1 MKLTLPLYQIDAF
14 ASAPFTGNPAAV
26 MPLDS
31 WLPDD
36 LMQKI
41 AAENNLT
48 ETAFFVA
55 TPDAETDYL
64 IRWFTPELE
73 IALCGH
79 ATLASADVIWRRLG
93 FAKQTLTF
101 ATMRAGNLTVT
112 REENRYALN
121 FPAYIGEPFEPGE
134 AFNAALGAKPNSVM
148 KHDSY
153 VLAVFDSEQDIA
165 ALKPDFSALRKLGLE
180 IIATARGDTVD
191 FVSRFFAP
199 CVGVDE
205 DPVTGSAHCRLIP
218 YWAGQLGKTSLCARQ
233 ISKRGGD
240 LWCELR
246 GDRVIMAGYCVE
258 VLNGEMTL

>member
-1 MKLTLPLYQIDAF
+1 MTLALPIYQIDAF

-26 MPLDS
+26 MPLHA

-36 LMQKI
+36 WMQNI
-41 AAENNLT
+41 AAENNLA

-55 TPDAETDYL
+55 TPEAPEDYL
-64 IRWFTPELE
+64 IRWFTPEKE

-79 ATLASADVIWRRLG
+79 ATLASADVIWRHLH
-93 FAKQTLTF
+93 FAKPTLTL
-101 ATMRAGNLTVT
+101 ATVSAGLLTVA
-112 REENRYALN
+112 REDGRYVLN
-121 FPAYIGEPFEPGE
+121 FPAYVSLPYETDAGFTAMMG
-134 AFNAALGAKPNSVM
+134 LKPRATLEYQG
-148 KHDSY
+148 Y
-153 VLAVFDSEQDIA
+153 VLAIYDSEKDVA
-165 ALKPDFSALRKLGLE
+165 SLKPDFGMMLKTGLE

-218 YWAGQLGKTSLCARQ
+218 YWAERLGKTRLRARQ

-240 LWCELR
+240 LWCELQ
-246 GDRVIMAGYCVE
+246 GDRVLMAGNCIE
-258 VLNGEMTL
+258 VMRGEFFV